1 MWKNLFIPTLSSVF
15 ALNSSIQLLLNNKL
29 HIWRR
34 KFSMGTHEETCF
46 SVGFRMQHKRPS
58 NMLIFVAE
66 FFVIN
71 SKEIFQYKNPNI
83 FFPCSIIR
91 RFTLSTQR
99 EIWEAWVGWK
109 CRDEG
114 QIALT
119 TKKVMEMWLF
129 KLVIHDNCTTQWMVS
144 RKHEQQNLRVKKFKL
159 HTGHYSGF
167 ILSIL
172 S

>member
-1 MWKNLFIPTLSSVF
+1 
-15 ALNSSIQLLLNNKL
+15 
-29 HIWRR
+29 
-34 KFSMGTHEETCF
+34 MGTHEETCF

-99 EIWEAWVGWK
+99 EI
-109 CRDEG
+109 
-114 QIALT
+114 
-119 TKKVMEMWLF
+119 
-129 KLVIHDNCTTQWMVS
+129 
-144 RKHEQQNLRVKKFKL
+144 
-159 HTGHYSGF
+159 
-167 ILSIL
+167 
-172 S
+172 

>member
-1 MWKNLFIPTLSSVF
+1 MWRNLFIPTLSSVF

-46 SVGFRMQHKRPS
+46 SVGFRMQHERPS

-66 FFVIN
+66 FFLIN
-71 SKEIFQYKNPNI
+71 SKEIFPV
-83 FFPCSIIR
+83 FFFHVQSSG
-91 RFTLSTQR
+91 TLPWVLR

-119 TKKVMEMWLF
+119 TKQVMEMWLF
-129 KLVIHDNCTTQWMVS
+129 KLLIRDNCTTQWMVS
-144 RKHEQQNLRVKKFKL
+144 RKHEQQNLWVKNFKL
-159 HTGHYSGF
+159 HTGHCSGF